1 LDNPE
6 VRKMR
11 FLWPFLIPY
20 EEKLRKMRGIRYF
33 STAGKYKMLASQE
46 NLITYSQEDSWQQ
59 V

>member
-1 LDNPE
+1 
-6 VRKMR
+6 MR